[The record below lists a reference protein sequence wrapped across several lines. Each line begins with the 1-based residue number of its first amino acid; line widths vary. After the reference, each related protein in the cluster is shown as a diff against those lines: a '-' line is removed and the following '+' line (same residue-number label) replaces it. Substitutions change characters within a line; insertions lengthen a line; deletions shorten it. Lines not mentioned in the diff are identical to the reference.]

1 MIQKLIKKIGVD
13 KLLHFLCGMI
23 IALISLIIF
32 KSFITAIVLTAWIG
46 AAKEI
51 FDMRKNDNKFDV
63 LDLIFTI
70 VGGLLGAAFF
80 VFL

>member
-23 IALISLIIF
+23 IALISLIVF
-32 KSFITAIVLTAWIG
+32 KSFITAIILTTWIG

>member
-1 MIQKLIKKIGVD
+1 MINKIIKLIGID

-23 IALISLIIF
+23 IALISLIVF
-32 KSFITAIVLTAWIG
+32 KSFITAIVLTTWIG

-63 LDLIFTI
+63 LDLLFTI
-70 VGGLLGAAFF
+70 AGGVIGSLFT